1 MFQVY
6 DFIPSVALTNGSL
19 QSERTRD
26 AFRATI
32 SKTATRDFTSLNTFS
47 LTTAD
52 PTPGQI
58 RGSLPPAPGQRDSP
72 PLYLKRQ
79 GNETVRHFTS
89 SPRARR
95 QSDAL
100 PPAPGQWDSPP
111 LYLQPQGNE
120 TVRYFTSSPRATRQS
135 ATLPPAPGQRDS
147 PPLYLQRQG
156 NETVRRL
163 TSSPRATRQ
172 SAALPPAPG
181 QRDSLTATLPP
192 ANVRIP
198 PSVCLI
204 LGTALQYVT
213 LPAASE

>member
-1 MFQVY
+1 MHESSDYDKSSQWFAALGKRVFPCRSDVFQVY

-32 SKTATRDFTSLNTFS
+32 SKTATTDFTSSNTFS

-52 PTPGQI
+52 PTSGQI
-58 RGSLPPAPGQRDSP
+58 RGSLPPAPGQRGSP
-72 PLYLKRQ
+72 TLYLQPQ

-89 SPRARR
+89 SARAM
-95 QSDAL
+95 
-100 PPAPGQWDSPP
+100 G
-111 LYLQPQGNE
+111 
-120 TVRYFTSSPRATRQS
+120 QS

-156 NETVRRL
+156 NETVRHF

>member
-32 SKTATRDFTSLNTFS
+32 SKTATTDFTSSNTFS

-58 RGSLPPAPGQRDSP
+58 RGSLPPAPGQRGSP
-72 PLYLKRQ
+72 PLYLQPQGNETVRHFTSSPRATRQSATLPPAPGQRGSPPRYLQRQ

-89 SPRARR
+89 SPRAMG
-95 QSDAL
+95 QSDTL

-120 TVRYFTSSPRATRQS
+120 TVRYFTSVSYTHL
-135 ATLPPAPGQRDS
+135 TLPTR
-147 PPLYLQRQG
+147 R
-156 NETVRRL
+156 TV
-163 TSSPRATRQ
+163 
-172 SAALPPAPG
+172 
-181 QRDSLTATLPP
+181 
-192 ANVRIP
+192 
-198 PSVCLI
+198 
-204 LGTALQYVT
+204 
-213 LPAASE
+213 